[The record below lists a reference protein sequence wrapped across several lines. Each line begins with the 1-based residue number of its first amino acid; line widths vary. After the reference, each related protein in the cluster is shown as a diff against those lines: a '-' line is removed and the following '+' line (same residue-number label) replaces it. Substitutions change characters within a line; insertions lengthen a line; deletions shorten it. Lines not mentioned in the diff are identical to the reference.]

1 MRDLTKS
8 PGTNGLGVA
17 GLVVSIL
24 GVLTLGL
31 LSVFGLALSLI
42 ALRRE
47 PRTAAT
53 IGAIL
58 GAVGLLAFTA
68 TLAFVLGSALPN
80 LAKAREVAM
89 RVQATSEMVAVQQ
102 AIHNDVAKQEP
113 SADGIDGAVV
123 QRFTTPGTDE
133 LAATA
138 ANRLGVSSVDPWA
151 NPFRITLSSTDPA
164 SLIVRSD
171 GPDGVPETT
180 DDIVVP
186 DEGGIVDPDEP
197 KSLPNG
203 TTTVERSG

>member
-58 GAVGLLAFTA
+58 GGVGLLAFTA
-68 TLAFVLGSALPN
+68 TLAFVLA
-80 LAKAREVAM
+80 
-89 RVQATSEMVAVQQ
+89 
-102 AIHNDVAKQEP
+102 
-113 SADGIDGAVV
+113 
-123 QRFTTPGTDE
+123 
-133 LAATA
+133 
-138 ANRLGVSSVDPWA
+138 
-151 NPFRITLSSTDPA
+151 
-164 SLIVRSD
+164 
-171 GPDGVPETT
+171 
-180 DDIVVP
+180 
-186 DEGGIVDPDEP
+186 
-197 KSLPNG
+197 
-203 TTTVERSG
+203 